1 LTVTVKEAAAPE
13 GGCFFGREKLT
24 KPVLEYTI
32 KSEDNIMTEMVL
44 EVQTLPESIFSKI
57 PTKKVKVYEEDGT
70 ITLTPFSE
78 EKPRFDHLVG
88 MFSDGK
94 ISIDDFLA
102 EKRLEKEL
110 EI

>member
-1 LTVTVKEAAAPE
+1 M
-13 GGCFFGREKLT
+13 
-24 KPVLEYTI
+24 
-32 KSEDNIMTEMVL
+32 EDNIMTEMVL
-44 EVQTLPESIFSKI
+44 DVQTLPENIFSKI
-57 PTKKVKVYEEDGT
+57 TTQKVKVYEENGT

-78 EKPRFDHLVG
+78 EKPRFDHLIG

-102 EKRLEKEL
+102 EKQREREL